1 MIKRKVCVV
10 TTSRADYGLLYWL
23 MNEIRNDAALVLQ
36 IVATGMHLSPE
47 FGLTFKTI
55 EEDGFTIDKKIE
67 MLISSDREE
76 AAIKSIGV
84 GLISFADALNDL
96 KPDMLV
102 LLGDRY
108 ELMSTAVAALMYKIP
123 IAHIHGGET
132 SQGALDEAIRHAITK
147 MASLHFPATETYRK
161 RIIQMG
167 ENPEFVFNYGA
178 PGLDNLYKKKLMD
191 RHELQKYLDFDL
203 SGKVSI
209 VTYHPVT
216 LENNTAERQ
225 ISHILKAIKQ
235 SGIKAIFTQAN
246 ADVYGRVIYEKIREF
261 CAVNP
266 NIAVLYD
273 NLGQV
278 PYLSC
283 LRNIDLMVGNSS
295 SGLIEAPSFR
305 LPVVNIGDRQ
315 KGRIKA
321 ENVIDVGY
329 SLREIL
335 TGIKRACSV
344 EFREKIKNMKNPY
357 SRYRDGN
364 VSRRIKEKIKTVR
377 LNNSLLKKKFH
388 DMDL

>member
-1 MIKRKVCVV
+1 MKKRKVCVV

-23 MNEIRNDAALVLQ
+23 MKEIANDAALTLQ
-36 IVATGMHLSPE
+36 IVAAGMHLSSE
-47 FGLTFKTI
+47 FGSTFKTI
-55 EEDGFTIDKKIE
+55 EADGFTIDKKIE
-67 MLISSDREE
+67 MMISSDSEE
-76 AAIKSIGV
+76 AVIKSIGI
-84 GLISFADALNDL
+84 GLISFADALNNL

-108 ELMSTAVAALMYKIP
+108 ELMSAAIATLMYRIP
-123 IAHIHGGET
+123 IVHIHGGET
-132 SQGALDEAIRHAITK
+132 SQGAVDESIRHAITK
-147 MASLHFPATETYRK
+147 MASLHFPATEIYRN

-178 PGLDNLYKKKLMD
+178 PGLDNLYNKKLMN
-191 RHELQKYLDFDL
+191 RRELQEHLDFDF
-203 SGKVSI
+203 SGKVAI

-216 LENNTAERQ
+216 LENNTAGQQ
-225 ISHILKAIKQ
+225 IGHILKAIKQ

-246 ADVYGRVIYEKIREF
+246 ADIQGRIINEKIKDF

-266 NIAVLYD
+266 DIARFYN
-273 NLGQV
+273 NLQQV

-283 LRNIDLMVGNSS
+283 LRNLDLMIGNSS

-305 LPVVNIGDRQ
+305 MPVLNIGDRQ

-329 SLREIL
+329 SVREIL
-335 TGIKRACSV
+335 RGIEKACSV
-344 EFREKIKNMKNPY
+344 EFRKNIKNMKNPY

-364 VSRRIKEKIKTVR
+364 VSYRIKEKIRSVS
-377 LNNSLLKKKFH
+377 LNSSLLKKEFH